1 MAFAYRGNVFEAGR
15 GHLPIFAVGPQY
27 PVRIKSSGT
36 RESLEPTTVCLVC
49 ESKDYEGE
57 RFNML
62 ARGFGS
68 WRH

>member
-1 MAFAYRGNVFEAGR
+1 MALLAGETFLAR
-15 GHLPIFAVGPQY
+15 AVAICRFLLLASQY